1 MASDAVRQL
10 RSNCQ
15 TWLGLPNVEDS
26 NVEFLRPSR
35 RSEIEVQVPPWA
47 VFIQGIE
54 IGALPSDRPTVYI
67 WIKIRD

>member
-15 TWLGLPNVEDS
+15 TWLGLPNLEDS

-35 RSEIEVQVPPWA
+35 RSEIEVAA
-47 VFIQGIE
+47 VGRVHP
-54 IGALPSDRPTVYI
+54 GH
-67 WIKIRD
+67 